1 MAFIHPWGFGLGA
14 IRSLSTSGRG
24 ATTGWCPTL
33 TARGWRATS
42 RPRSRTLFDDEGHL
56 SLGITRF
63 GDILDALVASG
74 R

>member
-1 MAFIHPWGFGLGA
+1 MLDV
-14 IRSLSTSGRG
+14 
-24 ATTGWCPTL
+24 TTTREAVPTL
-33 TARGWRATS
+33 GPWLASHIPTAI
-42 RPRSRTLFDDEGHL
+42 PHLFDNEGHL